1 MVVKEFEVTDPLGV
15 HARQTTIIVHIV
27 SRFKSEINIEYDGK
41 RLNLK
46 SIMGVLSL
54 GIRQG
59 TIFTVIADGTDEA
72 EALEAIQQ
80 TLIDNKIAS

>member
-1 MVVKEFEVTDPLGV
+1 MHTASQF
-15 HARQTTIIVHIV
+15 Q
-27 SRFKSEINIEYDGK
+27 SEINIEYDGK

-46 SIMGVLSL
+46 SIMGVLSF

-59 TIFTVIADGTDEA
+59 TVFTVIADGTDEE

-80 TLIDNKIAS
+80 TLIDHKIAS